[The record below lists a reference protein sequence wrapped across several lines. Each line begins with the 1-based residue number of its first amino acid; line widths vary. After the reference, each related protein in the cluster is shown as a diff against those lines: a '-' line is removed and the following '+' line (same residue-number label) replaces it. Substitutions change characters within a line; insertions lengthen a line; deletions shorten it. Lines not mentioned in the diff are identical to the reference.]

1 MSGQKGKGRN
11 DCELTNDYSNL
22 DVLYN
27 WTVTSMTILKR
38 QALSSLIVLTVI
50 TLILMKLLHR
60 VLIEDNDNVQKVGN
74 VINEDIMFIMSSTLV
89 HNQNDNVAG
98 SVGGVSEV
106 VKDKKEVQ
114 YGSIHITEFDL

>member
-1 MSGQKGKGRN
+1 M
-11 DCELTNDYSNL
+11 

-27 WTVTSMTILKR
+27 WTVTSTTILKR
-38 QALSSLIVLTVI
+38 QALSSLMVLTVI

-114 YGSIHITEFDL
+114 YGSIHITDFDL